1 MTSSGLAMKMKL
13 ELAAL
18 ARCIAPSRSCSCALP
33 LHDPS
38 PRPVM
43 ISGIASACIDQERM
57 KFRPWSLVYL
67 PWKSPLLFRH
77 RYFG

>member
-1 MTSSGLAMKMKL
+1 MTSSGLAMKMQY

-18 ARCIAPSRSCSCALP
+18 LRKRRTEPKLSCALP

-67 PWKSPLLFRH
+67 P
-77 RYFG
+77 